1 MKAVVFE
8 SVGEP
13 NQVLALA
20 DLPCAVPSA
29 TDLLVRVSAS
39 PIHPAD
45 LAFIRGKYRLRP
57 QFPQVAGLE
66 GAGVVVVAGASTAIA
81 VGARVAFRAPGAWG
95 EFALV
100 PASRAIP
107 VPDDVADELAC
118 QFTLNPVT
126 AAGLLDEA
134 GCASGDWIALTAA
147 ASTVS
152 NLVGAI
158 ARHRRIGVIGL
169 VRGDAGEGVARCTA
183 DHVVSSD
190 DAQLAAK
197 IVALTG
203 GQKAAAVIDSVGGQL
218 VATLFGCLAPGGRI
232 IAYGVQ
238 DPGSVQVTN
247 AMLIY
252 GNVTWKG
259 FGIDRFLAGQSEA
272 RRAAMHAELYQMIR
286 DGLLPLPVTS
296 RHTLASFSQ
305 ALEADARQ
313 GRRGKVLFS
322 G

>member
-13 NQVLALA
+13 TQVLALA
-20 DLPCAVPSA
+20 DLPCPVPSA

-81 VGARVAFRAPGAWG
+81 VGVRVAFRAPGAWG
-95 EFALV
+95 AFALV

-134 GCASGDWIALTAA
+134 GCASGDWIAVTAA

-158 ARHRRIGVIGL
+158 ARHRGIGVIGL
-169 VRGDAGEGVARCTA
+169 VRGNAGEGVARCI
-183 DHVVSSD
+183 DP
-190 DAQLAAK
+190 QLAAK

-238 DPGSVQVTN
+238 DPGPVQVTN

-305 ALEADARQ
+305 ALDADARQ